1 MNRKIII
8 STLIS
13 TFVLQGCIEQF
24 ERSESVEKRIMETKQ
39 MVSKRV
45 KTVKIESVANQIS
58 LGDTSLFYLQ
68 QGRDPFI
75 ATGFFKSLVERGIPT
90 KSSGVI
96 PQRLKEDPSRPKGY
110 RPGPLE
116 KYEIG
121 GVAMIGVMSLMNGE
135 TAALIDVGQ
144 NKIMML
150 KKGDYIGRDFGI
162 VTKIT
167 EKSVLIEEKF
177 GSTNRADPDAWIVL
191 PNKID
196 LKIK

>member
-1 MNRKIII
+1 MNKKMII
-8 STLIS
+8 SLLLS
-13 TFVLQGCIEQF
+13 TVILQGCIEQF
-24 ERSESVEKRIMETKQ
+24 ERSAPVEERIMETKQ
-39 MVSKRV
+39 SVAQRV
-45 KTVKIESVANQIS
+45 RSIKIESVANQIS

-68 QGRDPFI
+68 QGRDPFV
-75 ATGFFKSLVERGIPT
+75 ATGFFKGLFNYGDFNVV
-90 KSSGVI
+90 SSSKV
-96 PQRLKEDPSRPKGY
+96 RLKEDPSRPKGY
-110 RPGPLE
+110 RPGPFE
-116 KYEIG
+116 KYELS
-121 GVAMIGVMSLMNGE
+121 GVAMIGVMSLTDGE

-162 VTKIT
+162 VTNIT

-177 GSTNRADPDAWIVL
+177 GSTSREEPDAWIVL

>member
-1 MNRKIII
+1 MNTKMIMSILF
-8 STLIS
+8 SVV
-13 TFVLQGCIEQF
+13 VLQGCIEQF
-24 ERSESVEKRIMETKQ
+24 ERSAPVEERIMETKQ
-39 MVSKRV
+39 SVAQRV
-45 KTVKIESVANQIS
+45 KSIRIESVANQIS

-68 QGRDPFI
+68 QGRDPFV
-75 ATGFFKSLVERGIPT
+75 ATGFFKGLFNYGDFNVVSNSKV
-90 KSSGVI
+90 
-96 PQRLKEDPSRPKGY
+96 RLKEDPSRPKGY

-116 KYEIG
+116 RYEVS
-121 GVAMIGVMSLMNGE
+121 GVTMIGVMSLMDGE

-150 KKGDYIGRDFGI
+150 KKGDYIGRDFGK
-162 VTKIT
+162 VTEIT

-177 GSTNRADPDAWIVL
+177 GSTSRDDPDAWIVL

>member
-1 MNRKIII
+1 MNKKMII
-8 STLIS
+8 SLLLS
-13 TFVLQGCIEQF
+13 TVVLQGCIEQF
-24 ERSESVEKRIMETKQ
+24 ERSAPVEERIMETKQ
-39 MVSKRV
+39 SVAQRV
-45 KTVKIESVANQIS
+45 RSIKIESVANQIS

-68 QGRDPFI
+68 QGRDPFV
-75 ATGFFKSLVERGIPT
+75 ATGFFKGLFNYGDFNVV
-90 KSSGVI
+90 SSSKV
-96 PQRLKEDPSRPKGY
+96 RLKEDPSRPKGY
-110 RPGPLE
+110 RPGPFE
-116 KYEIG
+116 KYELS
-121 GVAMIGVMSLMNGE
+121 GVAMIGVMSLTDGE

-162 VTKIT
+162 VTNIT

-177 GSTNRADPDAWIVL
+177 GSTSREEPDAWIVL

>member
-1 MNRKIII
+1 MII
-8 STLIS
+8 SILVS
-13 TFVLQGCIEQF
+13 TVILQGCIEQF
-24 ERSESVEKRIMETKQ
+24 ERSAPVEERIMETKQ
-39 MVSKRV
+39 SVAQRV
-45 KTVKIESVANQIS
+45 KSIKIESVANQIS

-68 QGRDPFI
+68 QGRDPFV
-75 ATGFFKSLVERGIPT
+75 ATGFFKGLFNYGDFN
-90 KSSGVI
+90 VI
-96 PQRLKEDPSRPKGY
+96 SNSKVRLKEDPSRPKGY
-110 RPGPLE
+110 RPGPFE

-121 GVAMIGVMSLMNGE
+121 GVTMIGVMSLLDGE

-150 KKGDYIGRDFGI
+150 KKGDYIGRDFGK
-162 VTKIT
+162 VTEIT

-177 GSTNRADPDAWIVL
+177 GSTNREDADAWIVL

>member
-1 MNRKIII
+1 MNKKMII
-8 STLIS
+8 SLLLS
-13 TFVLQGCIEQF
+13 TVILQGCIEQF
-24 ERSESVEKRIMETKQ
+24 ERSAPVEERIMETKQ
-39 MVSKRV
+39 SVAQRV
-45 KTVKIESVANQIS
+45 RSIKIESVANQVS

-68 QGRDPFI
+68 QGRDPFV
-75 ATGFFKSLVERGIPT
+75 ATGFFKGLFNYGDFNVV
-90 KSSGVI
+90 SSSKV
-96 PQRLKEDPSRPKGY
+96 RLKEDPSRPKGY
-110 RPGPLE
+110 RPGPFE
-116 KYEIG
+116 KYELS
-121 GVAMIGVMSLMNGE
+121 GVAMIGVMSLTDGE

-162 VTKIT
+162 VTNIT

-177 GSTNRADPDAWIVL
+177 GSTSREEPDAWIVL

>member
-1 MNRKIII
+1 MNKKIII
-8 STLIS
+8 SVLMSTLI
-13 TFVLQGCIEQF
+13 LQGCVEQF
-24 ERSESVEKRIMETKQ
+24 ERSIPVEERIMETKQ
-39 MVSKRV
+39 SVNQRV
-45 KTVKIESVANQIS
+45 RLIKIESVANQIS

-68 QGRDPFI
+68 QGRDPFV
-75 ATGFFKSLVERGIPT
+75 ASGFFKGLFNYGDFNIA
-90 KSSGVI
+90 SSSTV
-96 PQRLKEDPSRPKGY
+96 RLKEDPSRPKGY
-110 RPGPLE
+110 RPGPFE

-121 GVAMIGVMSLMNGE
+121 GVTMIGVMSLVNGE

-150 KKGDYIGRDFGI
+150 KKGDYIGRDFGM
-162 VTKIT
+162 VTGIT

-177 GSTNRADPDAWIVL
+177 GSTNREDPDAWIVM